1 MDTPS
6 ETIVTDPD
14 PYVIYRPAAL
24 LAPVVFS
31 SPHSGRYYPEEF
43 VAVSRLDRAKL
54 KSSEDSYVDEL
65 YGAVPGLGGVLIAAQ
80 YARAYCDPNREP
92 YELDPNMFSG
102 ALPPQANTRSP
113 RVAAGLGTLP
123 KTVGGGAEIY
133 RGKLPVSEIE
143 RRLAR
148 SYRPY
153 HEALRAL
160 VDEARRRFGWS
171 LLIDCHSMPPMLPL
185 PLGASGVSGSG
196 GAWAEREDWRS
207 DQLPNVI
214 LGDCHGGTCTG
225 VITQV
230 VEDKFR
236 SLGYHVQRNS
246 PYAGGFTTRHWGHP
260 QTGSQALQIEISRA
274 LYMDADG
281 KEKGPGFA
289 KMQADLEE
297 VAAAIIR
304 LAQQGYCP

>member
-6 ETIVTDPD
+6 ETIAFDPD
-14 PYVIYRPAAL
+14 PYVIYRPTTV

-31 SPHSGRYYPEEF
+31 SPHSGRFYPDDF
-43 VAVSRLDRAKL
+43 VAASRLDRITL
-54 KSSEDSYVDEL
+54 KSSEDSFVDEL
-65 YGAVPGLGGVLIAAQ
+65 YQCVPRLGGVLIAAQ

-113 RVAAGLGTLP
+113 RVAAGLGTIP

-133 RGKLPVSEIE
+133 RGKLSVAEIE
-143 RRLAR
+143 RRLGR

-153 HEALRAL
+153 HEALRGL
-160 VDEARRRFGWS
+160 IDEARHHFGWS
-171 LLIDCHSMPPMLPL
+171 LLIDCHSMPPMAP
-185 PLGASGVSGSG
+185 PSGAAMAGLGDQG
-196 GAWAEREDWRS
+196 DWYA
-207 DQLPNVI
+207 NVV
-214 LGDCHGGTCTG
+214 LGDCHGGACTG

-236 SLGYHVQRNS
+236 SLGYHVQRNA

-274 LYMDADG
+274 LYMDAHG
-281 KEKGPGFA
+281 KTKGAGFT
-289 KMQADLEE
+289 KMQADLEQ
-297 VAAAIIR
+297 VVAAIIK
-304 LAQQGYCP
+304 LASQGYCL